1 MKSSALRLVMA
12 ACVLMASTVGCGP
25 EVAAVVAVAPQAV
38 AAFGALAG
46 TVWML
51 KSIENVSLDT
61 EKKRLEIQAIQDGIR
76 EVHEVDLSDAE
87 YEEVQRTGSVRIGN
101 RNYRIKRVD

>member
-1 MKSSALRLVMA
+1 MKRSAFKFVVA
-12 ACVLMASTVGCGP
+12 ACLLMTSTVGCGP
-25 EVAAVVAVAPQAV
+25 EVAAVVAVVPQAV
-38 AAFGALAG
+38 AAVGALAG
-46 TVWML
+46 TVWVL

-101 RNYRIKRVD
+101 RNYRVK

>member
-1 MKSSALRLVMA
+1 MKRSALKFVVA

-25 EVAAVVAVAPQAV
+25 EVAAVVAIGTQAATAV
-38 AAFGALAG
+38 GALAG
-46 TVWML
+46 TVWVL

-61 EKKRLEIQAIQDGIR
+61 EKKRLEIQSIQDGIR
-76 EVHEVDLSDAE
+76 EVHEFDLSDAE

-101 RNYRIKRVD
+101 QNYRVK

>member
-1 MKSSALRLVMA
+1 MKRSVFKFVVA

-25 EVAAVVAVAPQAV
+25 EVAAVVAIGTQA
-38 AAFGALAG
+38 ATTFGALAG
-46 TVWML
+46 TVWLL

-76 EVHEVDLSDAE
+76 EVHEIDLSDAE
-87 YEEVQRTGSVRIGN
+87 YEEVQRTGAVRIGN
-101 RNYRIKRVD
+101 RNYRVK